1 MINIGE
7 KLRSIRL
14 DKGISSKE
22 LEALSGI
29 NQSTISRIENNTH
42 SPSIETLFKICSAL
56 EISINDF
63 FKDNE
68 ELPVDLMSLLN
79 TAKKMSPTQR
89 QKVTEMIESFLLK
102 N

>member
-7 KLRSIRL
+7 KLKSIRL

-22 LEALSGI
+22 LEALSGV

-42 SPSIETLFKICSAL
+42 SPSIDTLFKICTAL
-56 EISINDF
+56 DISINDF

-68 ELPVDLMSLLN
+68 ELPVDVINLIS
-79 TAKKMSPTQR
+79 TAKKMSPNQR
-89 QKVTEMIESFLLK
+89 QKVTEMLESFFVNK
-102 N
+102 